1 MIRSF
6 PRYAWMFAVP
16 VFLAEFLFVMLPA
29 ARFNGQLHLGP
40 TWLLTLLGIALILT
54 SVIPALVRLNRR
66 TGGGVVR
73 TTKLLGTAYL
83 GYRVGTAAG
92 RHVYRDITRR

>member
-6 PRYAWMFAVP
+6 VRHAWMFSLP
-16 VFLAEFLFVMLPA
+16 VFLALFLFVLLPA
-29 ARFNGQLHLGP
+29 ARFNGQLHIGP
-40 TWLLTLLGIALILT
+40 FALLLLLGIALILT

-73 TTKLLGTAYL
+73 ATQLVGTAYL
-83 GYRVGTAAG
+83 GYRVGTGVA
-92 RHVYRDITRR
+92 RHVYRDITRP